1 MVLQQEGVYKDGLGR
16 EKFCIRV
23 LGLLILFFQ
32 NDSRIVLQTFV
43 IVFDYRMLGNCFVSS
58 SFVL

>member
-1 MVLQQEGVYKDGLGR
+1 MVLQQEGVYKDGLGC
-16 EKFCIRV
+16 EIFCIRV